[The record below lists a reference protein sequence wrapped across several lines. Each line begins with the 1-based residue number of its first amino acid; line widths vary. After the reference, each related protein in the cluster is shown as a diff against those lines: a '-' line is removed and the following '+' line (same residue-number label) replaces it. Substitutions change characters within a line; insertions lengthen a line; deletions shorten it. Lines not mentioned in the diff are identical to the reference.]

1 MLKFHLF
8 SLFISAFV
16 LATPPACFLSCINEL
31 AHYCPNGHT
40 DLLCLCQLKD
50 SLVGCLV
57 DICPLGNLDSG
68 RDHFVG
74 TCLEHGRL
82 HEPTRHA
89 MPVDPVQQDDHGSD
103 TLPADFN
110 DHPRAALQKPKQRGS
125 LMKQGTPHGSRKDGS
140 VISKRQQLEQY
151 RGHDHRKTKRSNEQ
165 QYNGLLLRK

>member
-1 MLKFHLF
+1 
-8 SLFISAFV
+8 
-16 LATPPACFLSCINEL
+16 
-31 AHYCPNGHT
+31 
-40 DLLCLCQLKD
+40 
-50 SLVGCLV
+50 
-57 DICPLGNLDSG
+57 
-68 RDHFVG
+68 
-74 TCLEHGRL
+74 
-82 HEPTRHA
+82 